1 MEKEIEVKFK
11 INEKD
16 KMKEK
21 LLSLGV
27 SLCEPY
33 KQTTY
38 GFFSINSIEKGI
50 FPRIRDEKDDIVL
63 TVKVKPKK
71 ETNYFE
77 RMEYSMKISSVKEG
91 EEILKVLGFDDV
103 RVFEKVR
110 QEGELLNTKV
120 TLDELYFGNFIE
132 IEGEKE
138 DIENVIIKLGLED
151 RERITKAYLALED
164 DYKNRE
170 L

>member
-11 INEKD
+11 IDEKD
-16 KMKEK
+16 QIKEK
-21 LLSLGV
+21 LIGLGV
-27 SLCEPY
+27 SLSEPY

-38 GFFSINSIEKGI
+38 GFFSVDSIERGI
-50 FPRIRDEKDDIVL
+50 FPRIRDEKNNIVL

-77 RMEYSMKISSVKEG
+77 RMEYSMKIGNAKEG
-91 EEILKVLGFDDV
+91 EDILRVLGFDDI
-103 RVFEKVR
+103 RVFEKIR
-110 QEGELLNTKV
+110 QESELLNTKIV
-120 TLDELYFGNFIE
+120 LDELYFGNFIE

-138 DIENVIIKLGLED
+138 DIENVIIKLGLD
-151 RERITKAYLALED
+151 NKERITKAYLALED
-164 DYKNRE
+164 DYKNGR

>member
-11 INEKD
+11 IDEED
-16 KMKEK
+16 RIKEK
-21 LLSLGV
+21 LRSLGV

-38 GFFSINSIEKGI
+38 GFFSVDSIEKGI

-77 RMEYSMKISSVKEG
+77 RMEYSMKIGNAKEG
-91 EEILKVLGFDDV
+91 EDILRVLGFDDI
-103 RVFEKVR
+103 RVFEKMR
-110 QEGELLNTKV
+110 QEGELLNTKI

-132 IEGEKE
+132 IEGEKK
-138 DIENVIIKLGLED
+138 DIENVIVKLGLED
-151 RERITKAYLALED
+151 KERITKAYLALED
-164 DYKNRE
+164 DYKNGK

>member
-11 INEKD
+11 IDEED
-16 KMKEK
+16 KIKEK
-21 LLSLGV
+21 LMNLGV

-38 GFFSINSIEKGI
+38 GFFSVDSIERGI
-50 FPRIRDEKDDIVL
+50 FPRIRDEKNNIVL

-77 RMEYSMKISSVKEG
+77 RMEYSMKIGNAKEG
-91 EEILKVLGFDDV
+91 EDILRVLGFDDI
-103 RVFEKVR
+103 RVFEKIR
-110 QEGELLNTKV
+110 QEGELLNTKIV
-120 TLDELYFGNFIE
+120 LDELYFGNFIE

-138 DIENVIIKLGLED
+138 DIENVIIKLGLD
-151 RERITKAYLALED
+151 NKERITKAYLALED
-164 DYKNRE
+164 DYKNGR